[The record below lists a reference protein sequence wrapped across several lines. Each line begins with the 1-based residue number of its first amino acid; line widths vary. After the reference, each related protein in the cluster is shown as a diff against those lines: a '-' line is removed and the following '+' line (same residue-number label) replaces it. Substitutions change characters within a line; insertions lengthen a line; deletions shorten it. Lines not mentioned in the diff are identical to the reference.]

1 MNRFWIYLA
10 FLGLVFSSAGY
21 GEKPGECIKDGVKY
35 GITRGAFRAE
45 WWNYQERGMSYLE
58 GGCLEPALK
67 DIEQAIKLR
76 NQIVPKKEKLEGV
89 ACDQRRARTYG
100 MHFVDYFA
108 HRERGIILYQ
118 MGRLKEAKQELEFS
132 LSCVESN
139 KAQFYLDL
147 VRRAELEAEGLDRL
161 LPELELLEPKD
172 KGITNQLE
180 VELKG
185 IAKDDGFVKEVW
197 IGSSPVVIP
206 ISEKEIKFKE
216 KLKLNPGWNVFK
228 IRVID
233 LVGKKQE
240 FSWSIFS
247 DREGPE
253 VSFDQIVPISS
264 DEVEVSGEVNDQS
277 QVSNLVFNQK
287 KVELRE
293 ERYFRVQLKVA
304 PEWKIWFKAD
314 DIAGNKTEGVVNLIT
329 GPKGANLENKEPIKY
344 VSLLGDW
351 ESYQASSYLAFN
363 FDFSPVK
370 SGEVA
375 FSELYWNLKEK
386 YDLYRDNEPPLIKL
400 MGFSKEQTTVYF
412 PEIYLEG
419 MASDPAGLK
428 ELSIN
433 NRNLLR
439 GERKNMFFN
448 YIFPL
453 SPGVNLITIRAVDI
467 KGNVSE
473 KKIRIVRV
481 IPVVHQ
487 LDERMVVSM
496 LPFYQAAKAQEIG
509 AVAYDNLV
517 SSIVQQ
523 NRFKFVDRSK
533 VEQIVRELKLSQEQ
547 LIDPN
552 YTLKVGKLTQAE
564 GMVMGFVKE
573 SPVSIEIYA
582 QLIDV
587 ETGAILTEKDVYK
600 EDKSLDALKFL
611 TRALSI
617 RLREDFPILEGKV
630 VKLEGKNA
638 TLDLGKSQKIKPG
651 MRVIFFTE
659 QPILDIETGMSLG
672 TATEKIGAGKVIQ
685 VSDFMSLSE
694 LIGKTGEILNDQLV
708 ITK

>member
-1 MNRFWIYLA
+1 MNKGWIYIVL
-10 FLGLVFSSAGY
+10 LGLIFSGSGY
-21 GEKPGECIKDGVKY
+21 GEKSGECIKDGVKY

-45 WWNYQERGMSYLE
+45 WWNYQERGMSYLD
-58 GGCLEPALK
+58 GGCFEPALK

-76 NQIVPKKEKLEGV
+76 NQVVPKKEKLEGV

-118 MGRLKEAKQELEFS
+118 LDRLEEAKKELEFS

-147 VRRAELEAEGLDRL
+147 VRREELERAGLDRL

-185 IAKDDGFVKEVW
+185 IAKDDGFVKEIW
-197 IGSSPVVIP
+197 IGLEPVVIP

-233 LVGKKQE
+233 LVGKRKE
-240 FSWSIFS
+240 VSWSIFS

-253 VSFDQIVPISS
+253 LSFDEINPISS
-264 DEVEVSGEVNDQS
+264 EEIEVSGEVADQS
-277 QVSNLVFNQK
+277 QVSNLVFNQQ
-287 KVELRE
+287 KVELLE
-293 ERYFRVQLKVA
+293 GTYFRLRLKVA
-304 PEWKIWFKAD
+304 PEWKIWFKAE

-344 VSLLGDW
+344 ASLLGDW
-351 ESYQASSYLAFN
+351 ESYQANSYLAFN
-363 FDFSPVK
+363 FDFSAVK

-400 MGFSKEQTTVYF
+400 RGFSKEQTMVYF
-412 PEIYLEG
+412 PELYLEG

-433 NRNLLR
+433 NHNLLR

-448 YIFPL
+448 YIISL
-453 SPGVNLITIRAVDI
+453 SPGANLITIRAVDI

-473 KKIRIVRV
+473 KKLRIVRI
-481 IPVVHQ
+481 IPQVHQ

-496 LPFYQAAKAQEIG
+496 LPFYQAGAVQEIG

-523 NRFKFVDRSK
+523 NRFKFVDRTK
-533 VEQIVRELKLSQEQ
+533 VEEIVRELKLSQEQ

-573 SPVSIEIYA
+573 APGSIEIYA
-582 QLIDV
+582 ELVDV
-587 ETGAILTEKDVYK
+587 ETGAVLTEKDVYK

-630 VKLEGKNA
+630 VKLEGKNVA
-638 TLDLGKSQKIKPG
+638 LDLGKSQKIKPG

-672 TATEKIGAGKVIQ
+672 TATEKIGAGKIIE